1 MKLYEVA
8 AVVERLLDEGIDE
21 ETGEM
26 SNELVAALGQLQE
39 GGRAVVAYSL
49 NCRAQAEAVGAAI
62 KRLQARKRAL
72 ENKDQRLRD
81 YLREQMARTGVTR
94 IDAVDATW
102 SARLERD
109 RDESVVVPDGID
121 LPDELCRIKREPDKT
136 AIKAAIIA
144 GQPVPE
150 GVQIVRRDRL
160 VIA

>member
-8 AVVERLLDEGIDE
+8 AVVERLLDEGIDD

-26 SNELVAALGQLQE
+26 SGELVAALNTLQE

-72 ENKDQRLRD
+72 ENKDERLRA

-109 RDESVVVPDGID
+109 RDESVVVPEGTV
-121 LPDELCRIKREPDKT
+121 LPDRLCRIKIEPDKAKIKQ
-136 AIKAAIIA
+136 AILA
-144 GQPVPE
+144 GEPVPE
-150 GVQIVRRDRL
+150 GVQIVRKDRL
-160 VIA
+160 TIS